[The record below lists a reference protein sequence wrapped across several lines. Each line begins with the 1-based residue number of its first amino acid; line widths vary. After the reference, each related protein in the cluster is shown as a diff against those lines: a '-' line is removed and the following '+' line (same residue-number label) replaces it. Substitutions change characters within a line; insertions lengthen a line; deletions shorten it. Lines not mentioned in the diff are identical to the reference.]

1 MEGEHDVISA
11 RRLESF
17 SDGVMAVIITLMAF
31 ELRPPTGESW
41 SQIDH
46 RLPNLLVYIL
56 SFTAI
61 AIYWNNHHHLL
72 RAVKSISGSVMWAN
86 LALLFW
92 LSLVP
97 FATQWVANAYRS
109 TAPAVA
115 YGVVAVGSA
124 IAYYILVRT
133 LLRANHHDPVLVGA
147 LGTDRKGAVSVM
159 IYLVEIGLAFA
170 TPYLLYA
177 CAAAVSAMWIIPDRR
192 LAARSAARAARGSAS

>member
-1 MEGEHDVISA
+1 MEGEHDVISG
-11 RRLESF
+11 RRLEAF
-17 SDGVMAVIITLMAF
+17 SDSVMAVIITLMAF
-31 ELRPPTGESW
+31 ELRPPAGQSW
-41 SQIDH
+41 HQIDH

-56 SFTAI
+56 SFTAV

-72 RAVKSISGSVMWAN
+72 RVAASISGAVMWAN

-115 YGVVAVGSA
+115 YGLVAMGSA
-124 IAYYILVRT
+124 IAYFVLVRA
-133 LLRANHHDPVLVGA
+133 LVRANHHDPVLIGA
-147 LGTDRKGAVSVM
+147 LGTDRKGAVSVV
-159 IYLVEIGLAFA
+159 IYLLGIGLAFA
-170 TPYLLYA
+170 TPYLMYA

-192 LAARSAARAARGSAS
+192 LTGRPTPAPSGEAS